1 MEQQLQVQEEIK
13 EIEHFTNKILKQFD
27 SKIECYCP
35 LKDGRLAFG
44 FEDKT
49 IKIINQKNNFSIDLT
64 LEGHTKTVCS
74 IGQMDDGKLVS
85 CSKDNTIRLW
95 SYGKDT
101 YKNEF
106 TIENCFTGPAAV
118 NQPEGDDSN
127 ILSVT
132 PISNNRVVAFSAW
145 NTLKIF
151 SLAQPYDSKPLF
163 EKENVSVPKYLKEK
177 DLLVTT
183 SGDIKSTIFFYD
195 MKNYQLKSAIE
206 NGGCWISQIYE
217 VDSEKVL
224 LGGEC
229 ILILLNLNDCKIQK
243 MVKVYNLGFVSSFLK
258 IGDKKI
264 ACGTDKGL
272 FVIEDYTSDK
282 LVVTKQKEEKEISI
296 FDLIPFDKDTF
307 ISTDYDKAIR
317 EWKIKH

>member
-1 MEQQLQVQEEIK
+1 MENLQTQEEIK
-13 EIEHFTNKILKQFD
+13 EVEHFTNKIIKQFD
-27 SKIECYCP
+27 YKIECCCP

-64 LEGHTKTVCS
+64 LEGHKKTVCS
-74 IGQMDDGKLVS
+74 ISQMEDGKLVS

-106 TIENCFTGPAAV
+106 TIENCFTGPKAE
-118 NQPEGDDSN
+118 NEPEGSDSN
-127 ILSVT
+127 ILSAT

-151 SLAQPYDSKPLF
+151 SLAQPFDSKPLF
-163 EKENVSVPKYLKEK
+163 EKSNVCVAKYLKDK

-183 SGDIKSTIFFYD
+183 SGDIKSTIYFYD
-195 MKNYQLKSAIE
+195 MKNYQLKSSIE
-206 NGGCWISQIYE
+206 NGGCWINQIYE
-217 VDSEKVL
+217 VDSTRL
-224 LGGEC
+224 LFGGEC
-229 ILILLNLNDCKIQK
+229 ILLLLNINDCKIEK
-243 MVKVYNLGFVSSFLK
+243 MVKIYNLGFVSSFLK

-264 ACGTDKGL
+264 VCGTDKGV
-272 FVIEDYTSDK
+272 FVIDDYTSEK

-296 FDLIPFDKDTF
+296 FDLIPIDKDTF

-317 EWKIKH
+317 EWKVKN